1 MALDPQ
7 EKLSRI
13 ITIAFGFLAVIYA
26 VVNFD
31 VSNLTPLLGAL
42 LLFAVVI
49 APRASIPLPGTDIA
63 LTFSDACVYLAFLF
77 YGGPTAILF
86 AGIETTA
93 NCLYL
98 HYRQGFKF
106 QQFMVP
112 FNIALN
118 VVSFTAAYLIWTT
131 LPTTRLVTATVG
143 SAQHLIVTLGTISV
157 LHFVIASSILSFI
170 RAKNRLSEAYRNWLR
185 DFSSRAMMHIVG
197 AGLAALVYMLAIY
210 GDFLTAAISAVGIAI
225 VYFSYRRSV
234 SDLKR
239 AMRETEA
246 VQEEKAETERTLRK
260 EAEVYAEELAVALES
275 QERANLALRKSEQDF
290 QHAALH
296 DALTGLA
303 NRKLLHDKLLAR
315 IAKYRNDNSSVYHV
329 LFLDL
334 SRFKN
339 INDSLGHTIGDKVL
353 SIAARRFLRLVTPS
367 DTVARLGGDE
377 FAIILKGPSTASKAK
392 KVAQRIHDSISQ
404 PFSLSGNRISISVNI
419 GIAPADLEYTMP
431 EEILRDADIAMNYA
445 KAQRESVAV
454 FTRDLRTRFL
464 ERVRL
469 EMDLS
474 HAIERGELSM
484 SYQPLVRIADGKLLG
499 FEALLRW
506 NHSEYGNISPARFIP
521 IAEDSGLIIPITK
534 WILRETTDQMA
545 EWRKISPETRDIL
558 VSVNISG
565 KHLSSE
571 DLVYDIE
578 HALERSKL
586 APEGLKLEITEST
599 AMDNPEFT
607 LKLLKDL
614 KRLGVQLS
622 LDDFGTGYSSLS
634 ILHKLP
640 FDTIKIDRS
649 FVSSVGPNGEDS
661 EILQTIISLAK
672 NLRKQVV
679 AEGIETLAQLSVLKH
694 LGCEFGQGYLLAKP
708 MTAAKAEAA
717 LYEGRSWLPFQPS
730 ENGNSTTATELD
742 RSDVT
747 IF

>member
-1 MALDPQ
+1 MTFAPF

-13 ITIAFGFLAVIYA
+13 ITISLGIAAVAYAIAEFDLA
-26 VVNFD
+26 
-31 VSNLTPLLGAL
+31 NLTPLLAAL
-42 LLFAVVI
+42 FLFAAVV
-49 APRASIPLPGTDIA
+49 APRASIPLPDTDIA
-63 LTFSDACVYLAFLF
+63 LTFSDACIYLAFLF

-93 NCLYL
+93 NCIYLY
-98 HYRQGFKF
+98 RRGFKF
-106 QQFMVP
+106 QRLMVP

-118 VVSFTAAYLIWTT
+118 IVSFTGAYLVWSI
-131 LPTTRLVTATVG
+131 LPTTSLVTGTYG
-143 SAQHLIVTLGTISV
+143 SAQHLIVTLGVISV
-157 LHFVIASSILSFI
+157 LHFVIASSLLSFI
-170 RAKNRLSEAYRNWLR
+170 RAKNRLSEAYRSWRR

-210 GDFLTAAISAVGIAI
+210 GDVLTAVISAFGIGI

-234 SDLKR
+234 RDLKE
-239 AMRETEA
+239 AMSATER
-246 VQEEKAETERTLRK
+246 VQKEKSETERARRK
-260 EAEVYAEELAVALES
+260 EAEIHAEELAASLES

-303 NRKLLHDKLLAR
+303 NRKLFHEKLQAR
-315 IAKYRNDNSSVYHV
+315 IARYRNDNSAVYHV

-377 FAIILKGPSTASKAK
+377 FAIVLKGPSTAAKAK
-392 KVAQRIHDSISQ
+392 KVAQRIHASISQ
-404 PFSLSGNRISISVNI
+404 PFSLSGNRISVTVNI
-419 GIAPADLEYTMP
+419 GIAPADMEYTMP
-431 EEILRDADIAMNYA
+431 EEVLRDADIAMNFA
-445 KAQRESVAV
+445 KAQREGVAL
-454 FTRDLRTRFL
+454 FTKDLRTKFL

-474 HAIERGELSM
+474 HAIDRGELSM

-499 FEALLRW
+499 FESLLRW
-506 NHSEYGNISPARFIP
+506 NHSEFGNIPPARFIP

-534 WILRETTDQMA
+534 WILRETTEQMA
-545 EWRKISPETRDIL
+545 EWRKISAKTSDL
-558 VSVNISG
+558 VVSVNISG

-578 HALERSKL
+578 YALERSKL

-599 AMDNPEFT
+599 AMENPEFT
-607 LKLLKDL
+607 LKLLKEL
-614 KRLGVQLS
+614 KRLGVLLS

-649 FVSSVGPNGEDS
+649 FVSGVGPNGEDS
-661 EILQTIISLAK
+661 EILQTIVSLAK
-672 NLRKQVV
+672 NLRMKVI
-679 AEGIETLAQLSVLKH
+679 AEGIETQAQLSVLQH
-694 LGCEFGQGYLLAKP
+694 LGCDYGQGYLLAKP
-708 MTAAKAEAA
+708 MTAAKAEEA
-717 LYEGRSWLPFQPS
+717 LYEGREWMPFSHGDSQPRTS
-730 ENGNSTTATELD
+730 LLKID
-742 RSDVT
+742 RTDAS

>member
-1 MALDPQ
+1 MAIDPN

-13 ITIAFGFLAVIYA
+13 LMIALGVCAIGFGIVR
-26 VVNFD
+26 FD
-31 VSNLTPLLGAL
+31 VSNLTPLLAAL

-63 LTFSDACVYLAFLF
+63 LTFSDACIYLAFLF

-98 HYRQGFKF
+98 YYRKGFRF
-106 QQFMVP
+106 QPYMVP

-118 VVSFTAAYLIWTT
+118 VVSFTAAYLIWTV
-131 LPTTRLVTATVG
+131 LPSTRLVTGPFG
-143 SAQHLIVTLGTISV
+143 SVQHLIVTLGTISV
-157 LHFVIASSILSFI
+157 LHFVIASSLLSFI
-170 RAKNRLSEAYRNWLR
+170 RAKNRLSEAYRSWR
-185 DFSSRAMMHIVG
+185 KDFSSRAMMHIVG
-197 AGLAALVYMLAIY
+197 AGLAALVYMLATY
-210 GDFLTAAISAVGIAI
+210 GDILTAVISAVGIAI

-234 SDLKR
+234 QDLKE
-239 AMRETEA
+239 AMLETEA
-246 VQEEKAETERTLRK
+246 AQKEKAETERMLRR
-260 EAEVYAEELAVALES
+260 EAEVYASELAVSLES
-275 QERANLALRKSEQDF
+275 QERANIALRKSEQNF

-303 NRKLLHDKLLAR
+303 NRKLFHEKLMDR
-315 IAKYRNDNSSVYHV
+315 IAAYRSDNTAAYHV

-334 SRFKN
+334 ARFKN

-353 SIAARRFLRLVTPS
+353 SIAARRFLRLVTPA
-367 DTVARLGGDE
+367 DMVARLGGDE
-377 FAIILKGPSTASKAK
+377 FAIVLKGPSTAAKAK
-392 KVAQRIHDSISQ
+392 KVAQRIHSSISQ

-419 GIAPADLEYTMP
+419 GIAPADMEYTTP
-431 EEILRDADIAMNYA
+431 EEVLRDADIAMNYA
-445 KAQRESVAV
+445 KAQRESVAL

-484 SYQPLVRIADGKLLG
+484 SYQPLVRISDGKLLG
-499 FEALLRW
+499 FESLLRW
-506 NHSEYGNISPARFIP
+506 NHGEFGNIPPARFIP

-545 EWRKISPETRDIL
+545 EWRKISAETSDIL

-578 HALERSKL
+578 CALERSRL
-586 APEGLKLEITEST
+586 APEALKLEITEST

-649 FVSSVGPNGEDS
+649 FVSGVGPNGEDS
-661 EILQTIISLAK
+661 EIIQTIISLAK
-672 NLRKQVV
+672 NLRMKVI
-679 AEGIETLAQLSVLKH
+679 AEGIETQAQLSVLKH
-694 LGCEFGQGYLLAKP
+694 LGCDYGQGYLLAKP

-717 LYEGRSWLPFQPS
+717 LYAGRGWLPYQTAD
-730 ENGNSTTATELD
+730 NGKSANAEFD
-742 RSDVT
+742 RNDISV
-747 IF
+747 F